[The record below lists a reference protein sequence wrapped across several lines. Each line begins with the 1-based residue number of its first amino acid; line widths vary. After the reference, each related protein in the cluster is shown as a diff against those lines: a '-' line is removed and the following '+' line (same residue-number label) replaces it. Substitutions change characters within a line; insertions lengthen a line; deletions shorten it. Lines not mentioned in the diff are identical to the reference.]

1 MDDLRTELDQ
11 LKDSRLDYVIARSKA
26 RTDAE
31 GYREAGI
38 AKASFYSWPEEER
51 TRLNDLA
58 QQVKRASA
66 LRAMMILQDATEE
79 AARVKVD
86 GLKSRKENIKQ
97 DAASEILDR
106 MIGKP
111 VIRQEV
117 SGKSGGP
124 IIVVNWDDAS
134 EYTD

>member
-79 AARVKVD
+79 AARVKVE

-111 VIRQEV
+111 LQRQEV

>member
-51 TRLNDLA
+51 ARLNDLA

-79 AARVKVD
+79 AARVKVE

-117 SGKSGGP
+117 SGREGGP
-124 IIVVNWDDAS
+124 IIVVNWDDES
-134 EYTD
+134 KD